1 MFIYL
6 VIIDHC
12 AISALLASVRRSVRT
27 VYRIN
32 KIIILS
38 FTREREEEEEEELY
52 RIVYIIV
59 RVYHFCQTRKEL
71 INPFFQIIRRTFVR
85 MITFEK
91 VTYIRTTYICIH
103 RLKVLE

>member
-59 RVYHFCQTRKEL
+59 RVYYFCQTRKEL
-71 INPFFQIIRRTFVR
+71 INPFF
-85 MITFEK
+85 
-91 VTYIRTTYICIH
+91 
-103 RLKVLE
+103 

>member
-38 FTREREEEEEEELY
+38 FTRGREEEEEELY
-52 RIVYIIV
+52 RIVYII

-71 INPFFQIIRRTFVR
+71 INPFF
-85 MITFEK
+85 
-91 VTYIRTTYICIH
+91 
-103 RLKVLE
+103 

>member
-38 FTREREEEEEEELY
+38 FTRGREEEEEELY